1 MKSYNVSE
9 TEPARADLPAARRSR
24 LLPAG
29 TSSWPMQS
37 ERDLSAE
44 DRYTAVA
51 NARAYL
57 AKNEDRLI
65 YCWGDVALL
74 AICIVWC
81 VYVIYALSA

>member
-1 MKSYNVSE
+1 
-9 TEPARADLPAARRSR
+9 
-24 LLPAG
+24 
-29 TSSWPMQS
+29 MQS